1 MHKSPR
7 AHKPYMC
14 AKSRTTYA
22 KPLTGHKIRTTYVR
36 RLLQPS
42 ITNQQKKKEK
52 KILSVMARGEQV
64 KSTRV
69 YRDWIKAIKVTS
81 SIRLE
86 YSLEKEVQPSL
97 EDGAIRELSVLT
109 DMENDDSTCIK

>member
-1 MHKSPR
+1 
-7 AHKPYMC
+7 
-14 AKSRTTYA
+14 
-22 KPLTGHKIRTTYVR
+22 
-36 RLLQPS
+36 
-42 ITNQQKKKEK
+42 
-52 KILSVMARGEQV
+52 MARGEQV

-109 DMENDDSTCIK
+109 DMENDDSTCIKWKIRSLDNPKNLIKVLCARLEIGRGLTGNNITTGPNQ